1 MSQPNS
7 NSENSNFFGE
17 IVHSYTR
24 AQAIEDGVLIDVTET
39 AKEAGFRWP
48 VAVTAAVW
56 SDCIAWNDDDNTDQG
71 YQDQSGRLWDVLF
84 MASYAVRTANRPD
97 RQLQFS
103 LQRVP
108 RGGRSTVAQ
117 RVTLRLLAGPGDDGE
132 PVITILQPN
141 ED

>member
-1 MSQPNS
+1 MSQS
-7 NSENSNFFGE
+7 NCKSDHDSFFGE
-17 IVHSYTR
+17 LVHSYTR

-48 VAVTAAVW
+48 VAITAAAW
-56 SDCIAWNDDDNTDQG
+56 SDCIAWSDDDNTDQV

-84 MASYAVRTANRPD
+84 MASYAVRTTNKPD
-97 RQLQFS
+97 RPLQFG

-108 RGGRSTVAQ
+108 RGGRSAAAE
-117 RVTLRLLAGPGDDGE
+117 RVTLKLLAGPGDDGE